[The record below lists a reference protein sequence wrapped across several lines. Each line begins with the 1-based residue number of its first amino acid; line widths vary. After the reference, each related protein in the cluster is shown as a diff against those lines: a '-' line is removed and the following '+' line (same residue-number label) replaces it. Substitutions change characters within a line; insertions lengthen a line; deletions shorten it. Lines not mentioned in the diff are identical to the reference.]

1 MVAKWD
7 STLKEHLRRKQN
19 HEIQFHYL
27 SHKIQNEL
35 ILLIAAEI
43 KGAVLKRIKEVKYFS
58 VILYCT
64 PDISQWVFE
73 ELTNVLHH
81 LGLDIDDV
89 RGQGY
94 DNGSNMKGK
103 HKDSTKRW
111 DILKDNVSEKGY
123 TLKSLSTTRWE
134 SRVDSVKTI
143 VTQAPE
149 IREALHQLAEK
160 ATDSGIKSE
169 AKCLADYELG
179 KFEFIVGMVIWYH
192 ILAKVNIVNKHMQSE
207 NMRIDVAMGSVKALI
222 AFFKEYREEGF
233 EKSLNCAKEIAAE
246 LDIDHVFPEKKKKT
260 EKLKSLDAVK
270 LKRSCNNLEK
280 KLENGHTSDI
290 DVPVT
295 VASAERSLSKLKI
308 LKSYLR
314 STMSQERLN
323 VLALISIEHEFLEKL
338 DYDRLIDD
346 FASKSARRSIAVE
359 IFRLLVIPFEGNSC
373 GSKLISN
380 SHRSSIGASME
391 DEGERSSIVVGLI
404 ENRAKEVGVAAF
416 DLRSASL
423 HLSQYIETSSS
434 YQNTKTLLN
443 FYDPNVI
450 IVPPNKLAPDG
461 MVGVSEL
468 VDKFFPSVRK
478 AVMARGCFDDTK
490 GTVLTKN
497 LAAKDLSVLGL
508 DTYYKQY
515 YLCLAAAAATIKWY
529 STKRFLSM
537 LLIAYI
543 FDGHRYTMQNAE
555 TSCDIK
561 TETEKGVIVTNH
573 SLSPKKVPN
582 EVLSDDHSKRSQVLV
597 ASIILLKTA
606 LDALPLLS
614 KVLKDAKSFLLENIY
629 HSVCESE
636 KYGSIRKR
644 IGEVIDED
652 VLHARA
658 PFVARTQQ
666 CFAIKAGIDGFLDVA
681 RRSFCDTS
689 EAIHNLANKYRED
702 LKIPNLKLPFNNR
715 QGFYIRIPHKD
726 VQGKLPSKFIQI
738 VKHGN
743 NIHCSTLEL
752 ASLNVRNKS
761 AAGECYAR
769 TAMCLEA
776 LMDTIREDVGMLT
789 LLAEV
794 LCMLDMI
801 VNSFAHM
808 ISTKPVGSYTRP
820 GFTSNG
826 PLAID
831 AGRHPILESIHSDF
845 VANNVFLSEASNMVI
860 ITGPNMSGKST
871 YLQQVCLTVILAQI
885 GCYVPARFATLR
897 VVDRIFTRMNAPDSL
912 ESNSSTFMTE
922 MRETAFIMQNVSSKS
937 LIVVDELGRA
947 TSSSDG
953 FAISWS
959 CCEHLLSLKAYTIFA
974 THMEN
979 LVELATIYPNVKVL
993 HFYVD
998 VQNKHLDFKFQL
1010 KDGARHVPHYGL
1022 LLAEVAG
1029 LPNSVITA
1037 ARSITENLT
1046 QKEVKRMQVN
1056 CMQNQPIQ
1064 TIYGVAQRLICLK
1077 YSSQKEDMIRVALQ
1091 NLKESYAEG
1100 RI

>member
-1 MVAKWD
+1 
-7 STLKEHLRRKQN
+7 
-19 HEIQFHYL
+19 
-27 SHKIQNEL
+27 
-35 ILLIAAEI
+35 
-43 KGAVLKRIKEVKYFS
+43 
-58 VILYCT
+58 
-64 PDISQWVFE
+64 
-73 ELTNVLHH
+73 
-81 LGLDIDDV
+81 
-89 RGQGY
+89 
-94 DNGSNMKGK
+94 
-103 HKDSTKRW
+103 
-111 DILKDNVSEKGY
+111 
-123 TLKSLSTTRWE
+123 
-134 SRVDSVKTI
+134 
-143 VTQAPE
+143 
-149 IREALHQLAEK
+149 
-160 ATDSGIKSE
+160 
-169 AKCLADYELG
+169 
-179 KFEFIVGMVIWYH
+179 
-192 ILAKVNIVNKHMQSE
+192 
-207 NMRIDVAMGSVKALI
+207 
-222 AFFKEYREEGF
+222 
-233 EKSLNCAKEIAAE
+233 
-246 LDIDHVFPEKKKKT
+246 
-260 EKLKSLDAVK
+260 
-270 LKRSCNNLEK
+270 
-280 KLENGHTSDI
+280 
-290 DVPVT
+290 
-295 VASAERSLSKLKI
+295 
-308 LKSYLR
+308 
-314 STMSQERLN
+314 
-323 VLALISIEHEFLEKL
+323 
-338 DYDRLIDD
+338 
-346 FASKSARRSIAVE
+346 
-359 IFRLLVIPFEGNSC
+359 
-373 GSKLISN
+373 
-380 SHRSSIGASME
+380 ME

-490 GTVLTKN
+490 VAFQNGFFH
-497 LAAKDLSVLGL
+497 LSVFHIDGSLSLPG
-508 DTYYKQY
+508 D
-515 YLCLAAAAATIKWY
+515 AAAAATIKWY

-537 LLIAYI
+537 LLTAYI
-543 FDGHRYTMQNAE
+543 FYGHRYTMQNAE

-561 TETEKGVIVTNH
+561 QVTFNGSLNHVNIDTTSVQNLEIIDTLHSNLLGTSNKKKSLFYMLKTTKTIGGTRLLRANLLQPLKDIETIKARLDCLALVKSIFEETVYIVCYKVM
-573 SLSPKKVPN
+573 PKKVPN

-614 KVLKDAKSFLLENIY
+614 KVLKDAKSFLLANIY

-808 ISTKPVGSYTRP
+808 ISTKPVDSYTRP

-922 MRETAFIMQNVSSKS
+922 MRETAFIMQSVSS
-937 LIVVDELGRA
+937 R
-947 TSSSDG
+947 
-953 FAISWS
+953 
-959 CCEHLLSLKAYTIFA
+959 YTIFA